1 MALAA
6 LQSWSLNR
14 GLIYNSLLDYL
25 PLDRGSLNG
34 GSTVFTPEF
43 TCQKFGLSGTRLV
56 LDRDPS

>member
-34 GSTVFTPEF
+34 GSTVFTHEF
-43 TCQKFGLSGTRLV
+43 TCQKFGQSGTRLV

>member
-25 PLDRGSLNG
+25 PLDRGSLNR

>member
-34 GSTVFTPEF
+34 GSAVFTPEF